1 MYTVCCNSKLSYS
14 FWVGVHVTVGKELMK
29 DDSKTP
35 DIRFVGELGL
45 TDGLWSVPAKDK
57 KRVQEFNT
65 YNPSISGF
73 L

>member
-1 MYTVCCNSKLSYS
+1 MCTVCCNSKRSYS

-45 TDGLWSVPAKDK
+45 TDGLWSVPAEEEAASYESDNYYDIK
-57 KRVQEFNT
+57 
-65 YNPSISGF
+65 
-73 L
+73 